1 MVIAVSGAVIDN
13 ALRASPLAEI
23 DQNRLVGRT
32 GLFKRVVRRE
42 RTGAR
47 SMVKFVHNVR
57 PPVPEIRLR
66 GRFSIQIAPHG
77 PGGAASDIGISE
89 PLGEDGDRDAAW
101 PLGPDPRTQG
111 NDSRVPSARDACGS
125 DAEALPQGSD
135 RRFRH
140 LNSCAPSGRRQILPK

>member
-32 GLFKRVVRRE
+32 GLFKRGVRRE

-47 SMVKFVHNVR
+47 STVKFVHNVR
-57 PPVPEIRLR
+57 PPVPGIRLR

-101 PLGPDPRTQG
+101 PLGPDPGKITPVTC
-111 NDSRVPSARDACGS
+111 SRIVALGARQRASSRIRQANGQSISRPQAMRSAHAG
-125 DAEALPQGSD
+125 ANG
-135 RRFRH
+135 
-140 LNSCAPSGRRQILPK
+140 